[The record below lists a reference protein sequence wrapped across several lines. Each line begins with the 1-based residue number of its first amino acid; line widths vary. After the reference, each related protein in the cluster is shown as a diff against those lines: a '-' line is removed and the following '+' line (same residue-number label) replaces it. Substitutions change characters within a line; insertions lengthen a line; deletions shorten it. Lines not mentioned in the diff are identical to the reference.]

1 MMKLLL
7 PFSITP
13 DLEALSEEDWAL
25 QPDLKVDTS
34 FTPLDWNSFDESA
47 LEMSLKLSDNGA
59 AGSFCFYRCAL
70 TVGGMP
76 SDRFLKTLAAL
87 KFDEL
92 VRVDPGDADLRFR
105 PEVVARLIADFAQ
118 TQAHPDFI
126 LMGRQTQVGDNACTP
141 LLTAELL
148 GWPCVT
154 QVTALESADEHR
166 LRVTGAVDGGTSVQT
181 VSAPCVLSIG
191 DAPCTYLR
199 VPTLK
204 DKMAYGKKPITLL
217 KLSDFPGAEALLS
230 SPNAEL
236 RSLAPIRKEREG
248 VLIEADTPEEKAEIL
263 YRDYLKGRLNRL

>member
-13 DLEALSEEDWAL
+13 DLEALSEKDWVFTS
-25 QPDLKVDTS
+25 DLKVDTS

-47 LEMSLKLSDNGA
+47 LEMSLKLSNQA
-59 AGSFCFYRCAL
+59 EGSFCFYRYAL
-70 TVGGMP
+70 TVGEMP
-76 SDRFLKTLAAL
+76 CDRFLKTLAAL

-92 VRVDPGDADLRFR
+92 FRVNPGDADLRFR
-105 PEVVARLIADFAQ
+105 PEVIARIIASFAQ
-118 TQAHPDFI
+118 TYAHPDFI
-126 LMGRQTQVGDNACTP
+126 LMGRQKQVGDNACTP

-154 QVTALESADEHR
+154 QVIEIEPADEHR
-166 LRVTGAVDGGTSVQT
+166 LRVTSAVDGGTAVQT
-181 VSAPCVLSIG
+181 ISAPCVLSVG

-204 DKMAYGKKPITLL
+204 DKMTYGKKAITVM
-217 KLSDFPGAEALLS
+217 KLEDFPEAEVLLS

-236 RSLAPIRKEREG
+236 CSLTPIHREREG

-263 YRDYLKGRLNRL
+263 YRDYLKGRLERL